1 MLKAPDD
8 PAVAAAVRRARERGI
23 PTVTLVTDVSGSGRV
38 AYVGLDNA
46 AAGATAAYLLTHLLG
61 RAPDGAVLATLS
73 HRSFLGEQERFVA
86 FRERLAATRRSGVVV
101 VGDLH
106 GDDAATERAVAAALE
121 QAPRVAAVY
130 SMGGGNTGVAAALAA
145 ARVGAVPFVAH
156 DLDADNLALL
166 RTGVLTAVLHHD
178 LRADLR
184 AALTQL
190 LRAHRLLPG
199 APASVRSAPQVVT
212 PWNVPPRLR
221 G

>member
-1 MLKAPDD
+1 M
-8 PAVAAAVRRARERGI
+8 AAAARRAGERGI
-23 PTVTLVTDVSGSGRV
+23 PIVTLVTDVSGSNRV

-46 AAGATAAYLLTHLLG
+46 AAGSTAAYLLAHLLAG
-61 RAPDGAVLATLS
+61 AGGAVLATLEPPQLP
-73 HRSFLGEQERFVA
+73 RRAGAPCRLPRAARGRRPG
-86 FRERLAATRRSGVVV
+86 REVVV

-106 GDDAATERAVAAALE
+106 GEDAPTERAVAVALE
-121 QAPRVAAVY
+121 RGPRVAAVY
-130 SMGGGNTGVAAALAA
+130 SMGGGTPGSPGPWPPPVPAS
-145 ARVGAVPFVAH
+145 VPFVGH

-166 RTGVLTAVLHHD
+166 RTGALTVVLHHD

-190 LRAHRLLPG
+190 LRAHRLVPG

-221 G
+221 P